1 MTHTKLISGP
11 CRGGAKNKHGK
22 LREFGVSS
30 LEGSLQ
36 RPKTRRKK
44 GRISGAKREDLSFEV
59 LFPRVGGWLASL
71 RGERER
77 AKPVFN
83 FVKPPFT
90 STVGHRREGGR
101 ETLQRGEGS
110 WSSPRS

>member
-1 MTHTKLISGP
+1 MTHKKLISGP
-11 CRGGAKNKHGK
+11 CKGEAKNKQGK

-71 RGERER
+71 RGGREREQ
-77 AKPVFN
+77 N
-83 FVKPPFT
+83 PFLI
-90 STVGHRREGGR
+90 S
-101 ETLQRGEGS
+101 
-110 WSSPRS
+110 